1 MMPSLGNTLVS
12 ARVLPEEP
20 GQASGGC
27 MMGPPEGEQADGQ
40 HCIQQREPWG
50 VQGAGAYLP
59 DTRQLSRA
67 TPAFSS
73 A

>member
-50 VQGAGAYLP
+50 VQGAGAKVEWWGRGEAGLRV
-59 DTRQLSRA
+59 D
-67 TPAFSS
+67 
-73 A
+73 

>member
-20 GQASGGC
+20 GQASGGY
-27 MMGPPEGEQADGQ
+27 MTGAPEREQADGQ

-50 VQGAGAYLP
+50 CARGRGQGGVVGEGEAGLCV
-59 DTRQLSRA
+59 D
-67 TPAFSS
+67 
-73 A
+73 